1 MSNNLN
7 EIPSRGI
14 GIKLISKIADKLNYT
29 RTGDHRNCL
38 LIVKYFHPGIIPP
51 QQTNKSGNWQ
61 RAVGFFNRLNF
72 GFQTGQNRNF
82 YRSYNQRIKT
92 IHLQLNTDLKSV
104 TQVLWWVEQFFLEY
118 LPIPEA
124 VLQQCKLAT
133 IEGFTNAVRHAHK
146 NLPFETPIDL
156 EITVFSERLEV
167 KIWDMGEPF
176 DLPAKLIEELPVIWS
191 ELGFML
197 D

>member
-1 MSNNLN
+1 MMIKDSNMSNNLN

-104 TQVLWWVEQFFLEY
+104 TQVLWWVEQFFFRVSTHSRSSFA
-118 LPIPEA
+118 A
-124 VLQQCKLAT
+124 VQTCYDRRVYKCCSPRPQKSAL
-133 IEGFTNAVRHAHK
+133 
-146 NLPFETPIDL
+146 
-156 EITVFSERLEV
+156 
-167 KIWDMGEPF
+167 
-176 DLPAKLIEELPVIWS
+176 
-191 ELGFML
+191 
-197 D
+197 